1 MLAGGLRIGVL
12 RAPKGLHERLATGL
26 RAQSWMVPPLMVDV
40 VCHWINQAAAEKLL
54 NWQTQEL
61 AERQQLAG
69 EWLKDFSLSG
79 RSHSSNV
86 WLALPEGSRA
96 VELCERLLQRG
107 VKVSSAEPFCVG
119 STPAPQAIRLCIG
132 AAADRSE
139 LIKALSII
147 AACLTERPLAP
158 VTL

>member
-1 MLAGGLRIGVL
+1 
-12 RAPKGLHERLATGL
+12 
-26 RAQSWMVPPLMVDV
+26 MVDV